1 MKITEIRTY
10 KMQVPLVRPFR
21 IALGLI
27 THAVSCLVEI
37 ETDAGIKHALPGT
50 TPKERLTLAEA
61 WRPFRSYATVSLWR

>member
-1 MKITEIRTY
+1 MDGSLRLDGTRSREETK
-10 KMQVPLVRPFR
+10 K
-21 IALGLI
+21 ALLALKGIGPDIFL
-27 THAVSCLVEI
+27 